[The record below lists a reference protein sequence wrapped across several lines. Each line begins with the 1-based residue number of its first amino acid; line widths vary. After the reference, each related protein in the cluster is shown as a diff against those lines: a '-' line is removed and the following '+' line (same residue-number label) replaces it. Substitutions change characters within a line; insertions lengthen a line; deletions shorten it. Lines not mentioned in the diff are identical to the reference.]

1 MKQTLYIYLM
11 AACALLFA
19 ACSDDN
25 LSSPTEGVEGAGT
38 LSFTVTGEYPAFEQ
52 TPETRSSGIG
62 IYDQGKTQWE
72 TGDEIMVQV
81 RYTDNTG
88 TGIILTRQADGT
100 WQSNGVA
107 ASNDKEVY
115 RIIAVY
121 APTKTIRTDGNFE
134 SKDEASAYEGE
145 YIQLECQAVNNVVE
159 IDFSRAA
166 RTYSRLRIATE
177 VGKSVSIAFNSF
189 TDPEETVYSGG
200 GGLITTL
207 TPDGKGN
214 AYIYGSWDAGSTLS
228 VTIGS
233 ETKNF
238 TLNDASVDGQA
249 YTVDCRQSTDLDTTT
264 QPILINGDGD
274 FHYRGSGSQPI
285 NITGGRP
292 NVYLYNAN
300 VNVNDVNA
308 ISITGDNTNATII
321 VLGTCSANQNSRGIG
336 AAIYVAEGCTVNIIG
351 NSRNDKLTAHVNQG
365 GCGIGGSQSASSSFL
380 SCGNINISNVTVDAM
395 GRCYGSGYNSG
406 IGSAGNANCG
416 NISIQNATVYA
427 YSGGG
432 SNFEGGP
439 AIGLGMSSS
448 YASGQIGIITITNS
462 DVYAYRGGGSSN
474 SYADYIGYSGVSTNP
489 RSGYATDLDMT
500 ITSTTVYQYRYFS
513 TTGIGYSEGSSSF
526 DENGVRTENP

>member
-88 TGIILTRQADGT
+88 TGIILTRQADDT

-134 SKDEASAYEGE
+134 PKDEASAYEGE

-166 RTYSRLRIATE
+166 RYYSRLRIATE
-177 VGKSVSIAFNSF
+177 IGKSVSIAFNPF

-214 AYIYGSWDAGSTLS
+214 AYLYGSWDAGSTLS

-233 ETKNF
+233 ETKIF
-238 TLNDASVDGQA
+238 TLNDASVDGKA
-249 YTVDCRQSTDLDTTT
+249 YTVDFRQSTDLATVT
-264 QPILINGDGD
+264 QPITITDGGD
-274 FHYRGSGSQPI
+274 FHYRGRGNQPI
-285 NITGGRP
+285 NITGGSP
-292 NVYLYNAN
+292 NVYLYNAS
-300 VNVNDVNA
+300 VSVTIGPA
-308 ISITGDNTNATII
+308 ISITNGATPTIH
-321 VLGTCSANQNSRGIG
+321 VVGANNSVQCIG
-336 AAIYVAEGCTVNIIG
+336 SSDGQEGAGIYVASGSSVTIQG
-351 NSRNDKLTAHVNQG
+351 SSRNDVLRAQTSRDGA
-365 GCGIGGSQSASSSFL
+365 GIGGYYASSSYTSL
-380 SCGNINISNVTVDAM
+380 ECGDITIE
-395 GRCYGSGYNSG
+395 
-406 IGSAGNANCG
+406 
-416 NISIQNATVYA
+416 NATVYA
-427 YSGGG
+427 YG
-432 SNFEGGP
+432 SANSSVFPGIGSYSSCGTIKIEDSTVHAYGSAQVIEHAP
-439 AIGLGMSSS
+439 AIGATPVPL
-448 YASGQIGIITITNS
+448 ITIEKS
-462 DVYAYRGGGSSN
+462 DIYAHRGTMN
-474 SYADYIGYSGVSTNP
+474 NNYNADYIGQFGGFTYSGTNEIQYGTGGNITNTMVYCYTGEISNKTY
-489 RSGYATDLDMT
+489 RFDDL
-500 ITSTTVYQYRYFS
+500 
-513 TTGIGYSEGSSSF
+513 G
-526 DENGVRTENP
+526 NRTEQ

>member
-121 APTKTIRTDGNFE
+121 APTKTIRADGNFE
-134 SKDEASAYEGE
+134 PKDEASAYEGE

-159 IDFSRAA
+159 IDFSPAA

-177 VGKSVSIAFNSF
+177 IGKSVSIAFNSF

-228 VTIGS
+228 VTIGGV
-233 ETKNF
+233 TKNF

-249 YTVDCRQSTDLDTTT
+249 YTVDCRQSTDLATVT
-264 QPILINGDGD
+264 QPITITDGGD
-274 FHYRGSGSQPI
+274 FHYRGNGNQPI
-285 NITGGRP
+285 NITGGSP

-300 VNVNDVNA
+300 ISVSDGPA
-308 ISITGDNTNATII
+308 ISITDGATPIIHVVGANNTVQCT
-321 VLGTCSANQNSRGIG
+321 GSESGQQG
-336 AAIYVAEGCTVNIIG
+336 AGIYVAESSSVTIQGSG
-351 NSRNDKLTAHVNQG
+351 RNDMLTAWA
-365 GCGIGGSQSASSSFL
+365 GCDGAGIGGYSTSTSTHLACGDITIKNVTIYAYSASTMSS
-380 SCGNINISNVTVDAM
+380 SP
-395 GRCYGSGYNSG
+395 G
-406 IGSAGNANCG
+406 IGSRESCG
-416 NISIQNATVYA
+416 TITMDNTTVYA
-427 YSGGG
+427 RGIGTTTV
-432 SNFEGGP
+432 SNP
-439 AIGLGMSSS
+439 AIGSYSSVPDIIISGSDIHAFRGSYSNIS
-448 YASGQIGIITITNS
+448 YADWIGRGGAAWGYQGGAIQGTITN
-462 DVYAYRGGGSSN
+462 
-474 SYADYIGYSGVSTNP
+474 
-489 RSGYATDLDMT
+489 
-500 ITSTTVYQYRYFS
+500 TTVYKGKWDGR
-513 TTGIGYSEGSSSF
+513 TETSEGTVEYGA
-526 DENGVRTENP
+526 DGVGTEQSQ